1 MSDCIF
7 CKIAAGEIPSA
18 TIYEDDDFR
27 VILDMGPATRG
38 HALILPKKH
47 FADVT
52 EISGETAAKVLP
64 LAAKIGTAMK
74 KSLGCAGFNLV
85 QNNGTAAGQTVF
97 HFHVHV
103 IPRYEDGPKI
113 VSWNPGSSTEEERA
127 AFSRRSERRCSMKPS
142 ASADRF
148 AEEQKRQQEED
159 LLINAIYKDYGKLLK
174 KLAINNGVELDDV
187 EDLIQDTIV
196 SYYLA
201 YDLTLP
207 ENEKLALL
215 GRILI
220 NKSRDIYR
228 RNAHYQ
234 TVGLNTEE
242 DEIEFLKGHF
252 LPDSALQSVMRD
264 EYYRAVR
271 KCILGMRKI
280 WRDVIILHIIE
291 GRPEREV
298 AKLLDISETACRA
311 RISRARKY
319 LREALSDWFKD

>member
-1 MSDCIF
+1 
-7 CKIAAGEIPSA
+7 
-18 TIYEDDDFR
+18 
-27 VILDMGPATRG
+27 
-38 HALILPKKH
+38 
-47 FADVT
+47 
-52 EISGETAAKVLP
+52 
-64 LAAKIGTAMK
+64 
-74 KSLGCAGFNLV
+74 
-85 QNNGTAAGQTVF
+85 
-97 HFHVHV
+97 
-103 IPRYEDGPKI
+103 
-113 VSWNPGSSTEEERA
+113 
-127 AFSRRSERRCSMKPS
+127 MKPS

-252 LPDSALQSVMRD
+252 LPDSALQSLMQD

>member
-113 VSWNPGSSTEEERA
+113 VS
-127 AFSRRSERRCSMKPS
+127 
-142 ASADRF
+142 
-148 AEEQKRQQEED
+148 
-159 LLINAIYKDYGKLLK
+159 LINAIYKDYGKLLK